1 MQKPSEVFA
10 DVIREHFRI
19 KKRSLARQLVDW
31 SAMATV
37 TASSSSHSRPYYVGM
52 SSSSHSTH
60 EHTAQIVS
68 NIRRVAQLEGVE
80 ADYKPKDASKDAS
93 VNHSLLFNSGV
104 KAIDPPDTEK
114 KKHYLSHHKQPA
126 FKRWGP
132 PTPTPIHT
140 TIAASIAAVPGTG
153 AVRNLKDSDP
163 NNAMACCNC
172 SKPFAETKVFVC
184 KKCQARRYCSRN
196 CQYVDFPYHKQ
207 FCSWTADK
215 APPGLGSSGRAMDVG
230 LHLPIALPFQQSP
243 VTPPFM
249 TAQSAFPTPSLPPPV
264 PAPLPP
270 LAPFEA
276 EKVEDDYFSDDY
288 DYYSFIG
295 NEQDDDISTNAVQG
309 NHAIDLDDDA
319 DADMQAVL
327 QYSTTASAADAVQKM
342 EMDYDAEM
350 QAALEQS
357 MMYPG
362 GGGDGDGD
370 ADEELQAVLA
380 LSMTSSSSSSPG
392 QALQQSMMYGGGGGD
407 TDEELNAVL
416 ALSMASSSSASS
428 SSSSSSAGQVPAK
441 SVGLITPWQCAV
453 CTFLNDGGIQGS
465 CAMCDSV
472 RV

>member
-1 MQKPSEVFA
+1 MT
-10 DVIREHFRI
+10 
-19 KKRSLARQLVDW
+19 ARR
-31 SAMATV
+31 MATSESV
-37 TASSSSHSRPYYVGM
+37 TSPKAGGLTSSY
-52 SSSSHSTH
+52 
-60 EHTAQIVS
+60 
-68 NIRRVAQLEGVE
+68 
-80 ADYKPKDASKDAS
+80 
-93 VNHSLLFNSGV
+93 
-104 KAIDPPDTEK
+104 
-114 KKHYLSHHKQPA
+114 YLSHHKQPA

-132 PTPTPIHT
+132 PTPTPTPIHT
-140 TIAASIAAVPGTG
+140 TIAASIAAATGTG
-153 AVRNLKDSDP
+153 AVRNLKDPDSK
-163 NNAMACCNC
+163 NAMACCKC

-215 APPGLGSSGRAMDVG
+215 APPGLGSSGRAMDVD
-230 LHLPIALPFQQSP
+230 LHLPIALPFQHSP

-249 TAQSAFPTPSLPPPV
+249 TAQSAFPTPPLPPPM
-264 PAPLPP
+264 PSPLPP

-276 EKVEDDYFSDDY
+276 EKEEDDYLSDDY

-342 EMDYDAEM
+342 EVDYDAEM

-362 GGGDGDGD
+362 SGGDGD

-416 ALSMASSSSASS
+416 ALSMASSSSAFL

-453 CTFLNDGGIQGS
+453 CTFLNDGGVQGS